1 MLNDHFT
8 NVIIQNIIKTKFT
21 NNYKAY
27 VTMKNKIMKMQH
39 NSLCTLTKR
48 VAWRK
53 NIRKLS
59 KAH

>member
-8 NVIIQNIIKTKFT
+8 NLIIQNIIKTKFA

-39 NSLCTLTKR
+39 NSLCTLTKE
-48 VAWRK
+48 WLGEK
-53 NIRKLS
+53 I
-59 KAH
+59 